1 MVIMVTLLI
10 GRKGSGKTKRLI
22 EEANAA
28 VAASN
33 GSVVVIEKGA
43 KLTYDLTHK
52 ARLVDSD
59 AYRIKGYE
67 ALYGFLSGM
76 CAGNYDIT
84 DIFVDST
91 FKIAG
96 NDSKELCEFVNKL
109 NLLADD
115 ANTTITLLISAAKD
129 DLPTDINATL
139 EEM

>member
-1 MVIMVTLLI
+1 MVHMVTLLI

-52 ARLVDSD
+52 ARLVNSDS
-59 AYRIKGYE
+59 YKIKGYE

-76 CAGNYDIT
+76 CAGNFDIT

-96 NDSKELCEFVNKL
+96 DDKKELCDFVNKL
-109 NLLADD
+109 NVLAEEAD
-115 ANTTITLLISAAKD
+115 TSITLLISAAKD
-129 DLPTDINATL
+129 DLPSDIQATL

>member
-1 MVIMVTLLI
+1 MVTLLI
-10 GRKGSGKTKRLI
+10 GKKGSGKTKRLI

-28 VAASN
+28 VAASK
-33 GSVVVIEKGA
+33 GSVVVVEKGA

-59 AYRIKGYE
+59 AYKISGYE
-67 ALYGFLSGM
+67 MLYGFISGM

-96 NDSKELCEFVNKL
+96 DDKAALAEFVTKL
-109 NLLADD
+109 NSLADE
-115 ANTTITLLISAAKD
+115 ASTAITLLISSAKE
-129 DLPTDINATL
+129 DLPADISATL

>member
-1 MVIMVTLLI
+1 MVTLLI
-10 GRKGSGKTKRLI
+10 GKKGSGKTKRLI

-28 VAASN
+28 VKSSN
-33 GSVVVIEKGA
+33 GNVIVVEKGA
-43 KLTYDLTHK
+43 KLTYELTYK

-59 AYRIKGYE
+59 AFKIKGYD

-96 NDSKELCEFVNKL
+96 DDKKELAEFVTKL
-109 NLLADD
+109 NELAEE
-115 ANTTITLLISAAKD
+115 ANTSVTLLISAAKD
-129 DLPTDINATL
+129 DLPADLSATL
-139 EEM
+139 EEL

>member
-10 GRKGSGKTKRLI
+10 GKKGSGKTKRLI

-33 GSVVVIEKGA
+33 GSVVVVEKGA
-43 KLTYDLTHK
+43 KLTYDLTYK

-59 AYRIKGYE
+59 AFKIKGYDM
-67 ALYGFLSGM
+67 LYGFISGM

-84 DIFVDST
+84 DIFIDST

-96 NDSKELCEFVNKL
+96 DDKAELSTFVDKL
-109 NLLADD
+109 NVLADY
-115 ANTTITLLISAAKD
+115 ANTTITLLISSAKD
-129 DLPTDINATL
+129 DLPSDINATL
-139 EEM
+139 EEL

>member
-1 MVIMVTLLI
+1 MVHMVTLLI
-10 GRKGSGKTKRLI
+10 GKKGSGKTKRLI

-52 ARLVDSD
+52 ARLVDTD
-59 AYRIKGYE
+59 AYKIKGYD
-67 ALYGFLSGM
+67 ALYGFLSGI
-76 CAGNYDIT
+76 CAGNYDVT

-96 NDSKELCEFVNKL
+96 DDKAALAHFVTKL
-109 NLLADD
+109 NALADD

-129 DLPTDINATL
+129 DLPTDIDATL

>member
-1 MVIMVTLLI
+1 MVTLLI
-10 GRKGSGKTKRLI
+10 GKKGSGKTKRLI

-28 VAASN
+28 VKSSN
-33 GSVVVIEKGA
+33 GNVIVVEKGA
-43 KLTYDLTHK
+43 KLTYDLTYK

-59 AYRIKGYE
+59 AFKIKGYD

-96 NDSKELCEFVNKL
+96 DDKKELAEFVTKL
-109 NLLADD
+109 NELAEE
-115 ANTTITLLISAAKD
+115 ANTSVTLLISAAKD
-129 DLPTDINATL
+129 DLPADLSATL
-139 EEM
+139 EEL

>member
-1 MVIMVTLLI
+1 MVTLLI
-10 GRKGSGKTKRLI
+10 GKKGSGKTKRLI

-28 VAASN
+28 VAASK

-59 AYRIKGYE
+59 AYRIAGYD

-96 NDSKELCEFVNKL
+96 DDKKELVEFVNKL

-129 DLPTDINATL
+129 DLPADINATL

>member
-1 MVIMVTLLI
+1 MIIMVTLLI

-28 VAASN
+28 VAASK
-33 GSVVVIEKGA
+33 GSVVVVEKGA

-59 AYRIKGYE
+59 AYKIKGYDM
-67 ALYGFLSGM
+67 LYGFISGM

-96 NDSKELCEFVNKL
+96 NDNAALAEFVTKL
-109 NLLADD
+109 NVLAED
-115 ANTTITLLISAAKD
+115 AQTAITLLISAAKD
-129 DLPTDINATL
+129 DLPADINATL